1 MTWYWLLLILVVVIL
16 VLWWALSRNAKA
28 TQAPTHEEETPKE
41 KEIPAVMPSKEAVME
56 VPAQMADISPDDLE
70 IIEGIGPKIAAVLK
84 QAGISTFAQLAKE
97 EPAHI
102 KQILETAGLR
112 LADPTSWPGQA
123 KLAAEGDQAGLKVL
137 QEQLKG
143 GRVVH

>member
-1 MTWYWLLLILVVVIL
+1 
-16 VLWWALSRNAKA
+16 
-28 TQAPTHEEETPKE
+28 
-41 KEIPAVMPSKEAVME
+41 ME

-123 KLAAEGDQAGLKVL
+123 KLAAEGDQAGLKAL